1 MAVNPADVAHIL
13 EMAETLPDSDELAPL
28 QTLAEII
35 AWLVACARSEGE
47 NEIADVELV
56 LTAVQPS
63 RAGLTEAERTL
74 RALGYR
80 AVADLLRRMIK
91 KRRQDSERS
100 NVHRDRAR
108 RQRVHG

>member
-1 MAVNPADVAHIL
+1 MAVSLADVARIR
-13 EMAETLPDSDELAPL
+13 EMAETLLDSDELAPL

-47 NEIADVELV
+47 DEIADVELV

-63 RAGLTEAERTL
+63 PAKLSEAERTL

-91 KRRQDSERS
+91 KRRQDSERRD
-100 NVHRDRAR
+100 VHSDRAR